1 MDAVA
6 DTDAT
11 LPGAGTAAVPVAAP
25 GPSDVGPSDV
35 GPAGVGPLRD
45 SLPDRVL
52 ARDAGAP
59 GTPLAVFQAEGR
71 PERLLVQWFGDAAL
85 LRRPLDR
92 ERIKRALDRDI
103 AWIDGLLSDQVNAV
117 LHHPRLQRLEASWR
131 GIAYLVDQAVKYQA
145 VNDDPA
151 RNRIKIRVLDVSWA
165 ELCRDL
171 ERAIEFDQSQI
182 FDKVYNEEFGMPGG
196 EPYGVLI
203 GDYEVQ
209 HRRGRDHPTDD
220 IAALK
225 AMAQVAAA
233 AFAPFIVGCAPPMLG
248 LDDFAEL
255 GLPID
260 LGAIFRQPEYAR
272 WRSLRD
278 AEDSRFLGI
287 TLPRVLMR
295 LPYAEHTFRT
305 DGFAFHEDVERP
317 DLGGYLW
324 GPACYAF
331 AGVLIRAF
339 AGFGWF
345 ADIRGAPRDEVAG
358 GMVTD
363 LPVHGFGTDAHG
375 LAIRASTDV
384 VITERLEN
392 ELGTLGFMPLSKC
405 KDTEFSAFYSNH
417 SVQQPKRY
425 DRQLATVN
433 AQLSAMLQYILCVA
447 RFSHYVKVMVRD
459 RIGSM
464 LTPEDCQDY
473 IYRWLMNYTTS
484 NDNAPLSQKAKF
496 PLREAAVQVRELPG
510 RPGEYAA
517 TLHLRPHF
525 QLDQVVSSFRLVTE
539 LAAPRPH

>member
-1 MDAVA
+1 VF
-6 DTDAT
+6 
-11 LPGAGTAAVPVAAP
+11 
-25 GPSDVGPSDV
+25 
-35 GPAGVGPLRD
+35 
-45 SLPDRVL
+45 L
-52 ARDAGAP
+52 AERRAERK
-59 GTPLAVFQAEGR
+59 LA
-71 PERLLVQWFGDAAL
+71 LWFGEDEP

-92 ERIKRALDRDI
+92 GRLKAALDRDI
-103 AWIDGLLSDQVNAV
+103 AWIDGLISDQVNAV
-117 LHHPRLQRLEASWR
+117 LHHPRFQRLEASWR
-131 GIAYLVDQAVKYQA
+131 GMAYLVGQAVAYQGFTEEPTGNK
-145 VNDDPA
+145 V
-151 RNRIKIRVLDVSWA
+151 KIRVLDVSWP

-171 ERAIEFDQSQI
+171 ERAIEFDQSQT
-182 FDKVYNEEFGMPGG
+182 FDKIYNDEFGMPGG

-209 HRRGRDHPTDD
+209 HRRGREHATDD
-220 IAALK
+220 VAALK

-233 AFAPFIVGCAPPMLG
+233 AFAPFIVGCAPAMLG
-248 LDDFAEL
+248 LDDFGEL

-260 LGAIFRQPEYAR
+260 LQGVFRQPEYAR

-278 AEDSRFLGI
+278 IEDSRFLGI

-295 LPYAEHTFRT
+295 LPYEDDTLRT
-305 DGFAFHEDVERP
+305 DGFAFREDVARP

-324 GPACYAF
+324 GPASYAF
-331 AGVLIRAF
+331 GGVLIRAY
-339 AGFGWF
+339 ATYGWF

-363 LPVHGFGTDAHG
+363 LPVQCFGTDRHG
-375 LAIRASTDV
+375 LAIKASTDV
-384 VITERLEN
+384 LITERLEN
-392 ELGTLGFMPLSKC
+392 ELGMLGFIPLSKC
-405 KDTEFSAFYSNH
+405 KDTEYSVFYSNH

-459 RIGSM
+459 RIGAM
-464 LTPEDCQDY
+464 VTPEECQDY
-473 IYRWLMNYTTS
+473 LYRWLMNYTTS

-496 PLREAAVQVRELPG
+496 PLREAGVQVRELAG

-539 LAAPRPH
+539 LAPPKPH